1 MSINKIAEMAG
12 VSPST
17 VSRVLNNPNY
27 HCSSEETRERIW
39 KAAMELNYTPN
50 EAARSLKLGR
60 KLQEENKTYY
70 INVLMTRMDES
81 RTDPFFSEL
90 LRIIESEI
98 HKHFCILSKVWYMP
112 VFSDDRKCNNINIDS
127 IIGSMYKETN
137 GKCDGLVIV
146 GKCNST
152 ALKKLDAKYK
162 SVVSVNRNSTN
173 YEIDEILCDGHK
185 VASIA
190 VNYLISLGHK
200 EIGYVGDCQNE
211 ARYQGFT
218 NALKENGIVLNS
230 GYVVET
236 KQTEAEGFEA
246 MEKMLRSGCCP
257 TGIYCAND
265 ITAIGML
272 KALNKYKNLQVVP
285 SIIAS
290 DDIEEAGNCHP
301 MLTTVKLPKEEMG
314 KFALYLLVD
323 RIKNGHSSVVRMEL
337 EGRLVIRDSCQKM
350 SAGNSKGM

>member
-1 MSINKIAEMAG
+1 MSINKIAEKAG

-27 HCSSEETRERIW
+27 RCSSAETRDRIW

-50 EAARSLKLGR
+50 EAARSLKLGK
-60 KLQEENKTYY
+60 KLKEENKTYY

-112 VFSDDRKCNNINIDS
+112 AFSDDRKCRNINLDS
-127 IIGSMYKETN
+127 LIGQMYQETD

-146 GKCNST
+146 GKCNSM

-162 SVVSVNRNSTN
+162 NVVSVNRNSTN
-173 YEIDEILCDGHK
+173 YEVDEILCDGCK

-200 EIGYVGDCQNE
+200 KIGYVGGCQNE

-218 NALKENGIVLNS
+218 SALEQNGIATVPE
-230 GYVVET
+230 YVIET
-236 KQTEAEGFEA
+236 SQTEAEGYEA
-246 MEKMLRSGCCP
+246 MENLLRSGNCP

-272 KALNKYKNLQVVP
+272 KALNKYKNLQETP

-314 KFALYLLVD
+314 KFALYMLVD

-337 EGRLVIRDSCQKM
+337 EGKLVIRDSCHKV
-350 SAGNSKGM
+350 NNV